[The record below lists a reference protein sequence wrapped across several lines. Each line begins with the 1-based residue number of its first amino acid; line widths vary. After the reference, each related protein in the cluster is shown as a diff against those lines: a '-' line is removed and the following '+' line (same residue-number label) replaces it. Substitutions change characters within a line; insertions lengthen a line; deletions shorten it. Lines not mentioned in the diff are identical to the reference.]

1 VVTLKRSAN
10 RWCVATIETARLLLR
25 GWRDSDVEPW
35 VQMNADPR
43 VTEFFPRIYT
53 RELSESTAQ
62 RLGADLESRGYGWW
76 VVDVREGRAFAG
88 VVALQEVPFPAHF
101 TPAREIGWRFAPEC
115 WGFGYATEAARV
127 ALGFAF
133 NRLGWHE
140 VVAMTAV
147 PNLRS
152 QRVMERLGMTRV
164 AGGDFDHPR
173 IEEGHPLRRHVL
185 YRIGAPEQASGN
197 PNPKAD
203 PSDRSST

>member
-25 GWRDSDVEPW
+25 AWRDTDVEPW

-43 VTEFFPRIYT
+43 VAEFFPRIYT

-62 RLGADLESRGYGWW
+62 RLRADLERRGYGWW
-76 VVDVREGRAFAG
+76 VVEVRESAFAG

-101 TPAREIGWRFAPEC
+101 TPAREIGWRFTPEC
-115 WGFGYATEAARV
+115 WGRGYATEGARA

-133 NRLGWHE
+133 NRLGWNE

-147 PNLRS
+147 PNIRS
-152 QRVMERLGMTRV
+152 QRVMERLGMTRD

-185 YRIGAPEQASGN
+185 YRIGAPEAASGA
-197 PNPKAD
+197 PNPRAD
-203 PSDRSST
+203 HSDRSST